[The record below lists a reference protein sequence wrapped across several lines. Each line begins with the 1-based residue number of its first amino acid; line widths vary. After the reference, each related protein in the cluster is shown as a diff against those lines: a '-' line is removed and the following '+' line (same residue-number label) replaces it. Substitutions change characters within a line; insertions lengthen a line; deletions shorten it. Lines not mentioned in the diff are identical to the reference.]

1 MLDLH
6 FRKRNRR
13 NLIPKIS
20 VGAHRCY
27 GAGKHETIQEQERYF
42 IRKITT
48 NHLFLDFS
56 QMNFLSK
63 IPTFGLERILDI
75 DVRSSISMP
84 EIEVNKKTVTYG
96 VAWVA
101 SVMALGYIGFRAFL
115 HLSDEK
121 KKKNMSDYEDL

>member
-1 MLDLH
+1 
-6 FRKRNRR
+6 
-13 NLIPKIS
+13 
-20 VGAHRCY
+20 
-27 GAGKHETIQEQERYF
+27 
-42 IRKITT
+42 
-48 NHLFLDFS
+48 
-56 QMNFLSK
+56 MNFLSK
-63 IPTFGLERILDI
+63 IPTFGLERILEI
-75 DVRSSISMP
+75 DVRPSISMP